1 MTVETI
7 EVGSVVALKSGGQAM
22 TVIAVDSDS
31 AECLWCGEEG
41 DLFRENIP
49 TVALQIA
56 QPIDPEEDED
66 EEEGD
71 KAEKD
76 EAEED
81 EAEVAAAEAPATQA
95 DAPEAPVEAK
105 PAARTAA

>member
-66 EEEGD
+66 EEEEEEEDEEEGD

-76 EAEED
+76 KAEED
-81 EAEVAAAEAPATQA
+81 EVAAADVPAKETAEAPAT
-95 DAPEAPVEAK
+95 
-105 PAARTAA
+105 RTAA